1 VKIIVD
7 LRALAGDQISGVKIY
22 LRNTLAEIFRLDKK
36 NSYFLWFNSATE
48 NFPELEIP
56 HSPRFKKIHTKFSN
70 RLLNFRLRFFDAP
83 PLDRFIFSN
92 EKRAEKIDLFWSPD
106 PRPVALSD
114 DCRLVVTVHDLSPTR
129 FPQFFSAKTMLWQR
143 FLNSQK
149 IAQTADRILAV
160 SNFTQ
165 SELTEFWKIPAEK
178 IAVTPLAARISV
190 QKIRP
195 KKLPKKF
202 ILALS
207 TLEPRKNLR
216 TLVRAFAELQKEN
229 LSSARIGD
237 SNKVELVI
245 AGDFDRKIFA
255 DPGIMKHETRNMKHG
270 ASSTKHGIHFLGSVS
285 EAEKAGLLAAAEV
298 FCFPSIYEGFGLP
311 PLEAAVAGTP
321 ILAADIP
328 PLREVLGTAAQF
340 VAPENIDAWRIAL
353 AKILADKKLRQKMA
367 AAGKVRARKFSWENT
382 AKKTLAAFAE
392 VVK

>member
-1 VKIIVD
+1 MKIIVD

-70 RLLNFRLRFFDAP
+70 RLLNFRLCFFDTP
-83 PLDRFIFSN
+83 RLDELIFAGSQ
-92 EKRAEKIDLFWSPD
+92 RAEKIDLFWSPD

-114 DCRLVVTVHDLSPTR
+114 DCRLVVTLHDLAPAR
-129 FPQFFSAKTMLWQR
+129 FPQFFSAKTRLWQR

-149 IAQTADRILAV
+149 ITQTANRILAV
-160 SNFTQ
+160 SNFTK

-178 IAVTPLAARISV
+178 IAVTPLAARISA

-195 KKLPKKF
+195 KKLPKRF

-229 LSSARIGD
+229 P
-237 SNKVELVI
+237 NKVELVI

-255 DPGIMKHETRNMKHG
+255 DPGIMKHATRNMQ
-270 ASSTKHGIHFLGSVS
+270 HGIHFLGSVS
-285 EAEKAGLLAAAEV
+285 EAEKAGLLTAAEV

-328 PLREVLGTAAQF
+328 SLREVLGTAAKF

-367 AAGKVRARKFSWENT
+367 AAGKVRARKFSWKNT

>member
-1 VKIIVD
+1 
-7 LRALAGDQISGVKIY
+7 
-22 LRNTLAEIFRLDKK
+22 
-36 NSYFLWFNSATE
+36 
-48 NFPELEIP
+48 
-56 HSPRFKKIHTKFSN
+56 
-70 RLLNFRLRFFDAP
+70 
-83 PLDRFIFSN
+83 
-92 EKRAEKIDLFWSPD
+92 
-106 PRPVALSD
+106 
-114 DCRLVVTVHDLSPTR
+114 
-129 FPQFFSAKTMLWQR
+129 
-143 FLNSQK
+143 
-149 IAQTADRILAV
+149 
-160 SNFTQ
+160 
-165 SELTEFWKIPAEK
+165 
-178 IAVTPLAARISV
+178 
-190 QKIRP
+190 
-195 KKLPKKF
+195 
-202 ILALS
+202 
-207 TLEPRKNLR
+207 
-216 TLVRAFAELQKEN
+216 
-229 LSSARIGD
+229 
-237 SNKVELVI
+237 VI